1 MYPSRLD
8 PHAEGRLVGCA
19 QGLGGGSG
27 SESTLLSSADENE
40 FYVRLLRT
48 IGSVTGA
55 MQPADAAGGGG
66 GGGGGMGGAV
76 GGGKQAPMQTAE
88 AEELPSL
95 ESLPSVGSL
104 SSLPSWGSDASDDA
118 AAAAQPAA
126 AVGVA
131 AGGEKEALRSA
142 AGGLMMRLVEMACLS
157 AGEGGSTA
165 GLQALGAADGDGLT
179 LLHCAAALGFVEVV
193 QLLLAT
199 GPAGA
204 SMPPNAADNEGCT
217 AMHWACAHGHPLV
230 VDALLKAGGKQLANR
245 DGLTPLDV
253 WLREKAAT
261 SDDIGLTLV
270 MDSFNT
276 LGPDPTIQTS
286 RLVPR
291 DADLCF
297 AMRRGPRSRRGRRR

>member
-1 MYPSRLD
+1 M
-8 PHAEGRLVGCA
+8 
-19 QGLGGGSG
+19 
-27 SESTLLSSADENE
+27 
-40 FYVRLLRT
+40 
-48 IGSVTGA
+48 
-55 MQPADAAGGGG
+55 
-66 GGGGGMGGAV
+66 
-76 GGGKQAPMQTAE
+76 
-88 AEELPSL
+88 
-95 ESLPSVGSL
+95 
-104 SSLPSWGSDASDDA
+104 
-118 AAAAQPAA
+118 
-126 AVGVA
+126 

-193 QLLLAT
+193 QLLLAR

-204 SMPPNAADNEGCT
+204 SMPPDAADNEGCT

-276 LGPDPTIQTS
+276 LGPNPAMKLLVLFLGTLTSGPSLAQRSAVLPARAAAMAARACLPPPQDPPPRAAAVAAAAPASARAS
-286 RLVPR
+286 RHVQ
-291 DADLCF
+291 A
-297 AMRRGPRSRRGRRR
+297 RRSAVRC